1 MACPEF
7 ENVVNSAAGDHAL
20 RCEECAAMLDGL
32 TDAEAILETALAGVS
47 APPRLAAAA
56 RMRIAEERRRKGPSI
71 LPELLDLIGW
81 ASVLALAAVLF
92 PRFWPLVSAALQ
104 AG

>member
-1 MACPEF
+1 MACSEF
-7 ENVVNSAAGDHAL
+7 DSVLSGTAGNHASH
-20 RCEECAAMLDGL
+20 CEECAAMLEAA
-32 TDAEAILETALAGVS
+32 TDADAILESALTGVS

-56 RMRIAEERRRKGPSI
+56 RMRILAESRSKGPSI

-81 ASVLALAAVLF
+81 AAILTLAAILF
-92 PRFWPLVSAALQ
+92 PSFWPLVSAALQ

>member
-7 ENVVNSAAGDHAL
+7 DSVLRGAAGNHAL
-20 RCEECAAMLDGL
+20 HCEECAAMLEAAA
-32 TDAEAILETALAGVS
+32 DAEAILESAFAGVS
-47 APPRLAAAA
+47 APPSLAAAA
-56 RMRIAEERRRKGPSI
+56 RMRIAAESRSKGPSI

-81 ASVLALAAVLF
+81 AAVLTLAAILF
-92 PRFWPLVSAALQ
+92 PRFWPLVSAAFQ

>member
-1 MACPEF
+1 MGCPEF
-7 ENVVNSAAGDHAL
+7 DNVLKGTAGDHAL
-20 RCEECAAMLDGL
+20 RCEECAAMLESL
-32 TDAEAILETALAGVS
+32 TDAEAILEPALAGVS
-47 APPRLAAAA
+47 APPSLAAAA
-56 RMRIAEERRRKGPSI
+56 RMRIAAESRRKGPSI